1 MRKDSINQ
9 TPETHESYGLL
20 SIARTTGTPRTLF
33 GSTISH
39 RDTIRLSI
47 SEGKLYR
54 DYQKNRYHAGKEF
67 IEVEMSAAQFAEAI
81 TTLNVGC
88 GVPVTIL
95 HVAGKSVSHPPAV
108 DFKERAKGELK
119 AEMGELAE
127 RIDELSKDAKE
138 ILTRKGTP
146 IKADEKEK
154 LLKDLMFLAQEVRS
168 NIPFAHEC
176 FEEAVEET
184 VTQAKAEVDA
194 CLTSMREKLGQ
205 QVLDGKIQVP
215 LLENPVADNG
225 AVRRETPAAEGDAKH
240 E

>member
-9 TPETHESYGLL
+9 EPETHESYGVLN
-20 SIARTTGTPRTLF
+20 IGRTTGTPRSLF
-33 GSTISH
+33 GSNIKH
-39 RDTIRLSI
+39 GDTIRLSI

-54 DYQKNRYHAGKEF
+54 DFQKNRYGAGKEF

-81 TTLNVGC
+81 TTLNVGE

-95 HVAGKSVSHPPAV
+95 HIGKERLASPPAV
-108 DFKERAKGELK
+108 DFKERARGELK

-127 RIDELSKDAKE
+127 RIEELAKDTKE
-138 ILTRKGTP
+138 ILTRKGSP
-146 IKADEKEK
+146 IKADEKTK
-154 LLKDLMFLAQEVRS
+154 ILKDLMFLVQEVRS

-184 VTQAKAEVDA
+184 VMQAKAEVDA
-194 CLTSMREKLGQ
+194 CLSTMREKLGQ

-215 LLENPVADNG
+215 MLENPVTG
-225 AVRRETPAAEGDAKH
+225 ETK
-240 E
+240 